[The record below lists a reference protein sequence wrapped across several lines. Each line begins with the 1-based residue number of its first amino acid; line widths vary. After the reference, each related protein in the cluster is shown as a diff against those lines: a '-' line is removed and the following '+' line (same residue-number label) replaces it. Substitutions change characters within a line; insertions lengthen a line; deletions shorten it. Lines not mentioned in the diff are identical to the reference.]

1 MPLPAQCCRPVQAI
15 DKTVKAKGLSL
26 RGGRRPTWQ
35 SREDTADS
43 YRASIITHKPIAS
56 VAALT
61 AQPLA
66 ALPPYGCGVPFTGG
80 ERLVGV
86 IQRQQGTGAPRHSLT
101 CHCEATKW
109 PWQSRSARLNHWK
122 TFGENA
128 NRFTG
133 TVSVKMYLTFLARVD
148 IIKMWKP
155 GRLPQHMCFWICE
168 VYYSQINEPSVA
180 ADGSLFTI
188 SEPVDDLANQP
199 EDRKYPEHVLKC
211 YMYHLLR
218 DISRRGYTCLPPFR
232 SCGMTGNRL

>member
-1 MPLPAQCCRPVQAI
+1 MARTDCVCSGVPCAAVGGFA
-15 DKTVKAKGLSL
+15 AL
-26 RGGRRPTWQ
+26 RMRRP
-35 SREDTADS
+35 
-43 YRASIITHKPIAS
+43 
-56 VAALT
+56 L
-61 AQPLA
+61 
-66 ALPPYGCGVPFTGG
+66 YGGG
-80 ERLVGV
+80 RLVGV

-199 EDRKYPEHVLKC
+199 DWKRKSTTEGRKE
-211 YMYHLLR
+211 
-218 DISRRGYTCLPPFR
+218 
-232 SCGMTGNRL
+232 